1 LNEVSILATIAIH
14 VEFCSGIKGPLF
26 RLTRTPQSTKAH
38 VLFIAP
44 LFEQANQ
51 TRHHIT
57 RSAINGYHQNLETI
71 IFDHYGTGDSAGDLH
86 EVELVLW
93 QQDIAE
99 QISVIRRRSAKP
111 IYLSLPLSA
120 ILLLTP
126 QMLSDVTG
134 IFLLQPEFNGKRF
147 IQQFKR
153 LALVAKPIDKDKVRE
168 DDPIEKSTIEIAG
181 YQMQEQ
187 LLTDIAQRHVTQL
200 SSFAGECYW
209 FEWLSKE
216 DKLNARKVKQQQS
229 LEQQCSIFRS
239 YLIADLKF
247 WQTSSLT
254 LSANY
259 LEQEKILFSQL
270 DDTLNSTSS
279 QASV

>member
-1 LNEVSILATIAIH
+1 LNEVSILATIATH
-14 VEFCSGIKGPLF
+14 VEFCSGIKGSLF

-86 EVELVLW
+86 EVDLVLW

-99 QISVIRRRSAKP
+99 QISVIRRRSSKP

-120 ILLLTP
+120 ILLLTTHL
-126 QMLSDVTG
+126 LSDVKG

-153 LALVAKPIDKDKVRE
+153 LALVAKSIVKDKVRE
-168 DDPIEKSTIEIAG
+168 DVPIGKTNVEIAG
-181 YQMQEQ
+181 YQMQAQ
-187 LLTDIAQRHVTQL
+187 LLTDIAERDFAQL
-200 SSFAGECYW
+200 SSFVGECYW
-209 FEWLSKE
+209 FEWLKKDE
-216 DKLNARKVKQQQS
+216 TLNVRKVKQQQS
-229 LEQQCSIFRS
+229 FELQCSTFQS
-239 YLIADLKF
+239 YLVDDIKF

-254 LSANY
+254 LSTNY
-259 LEQEKILFSQL
+259 LEQEKMLFSKL
-270 DDTLNSTSS
+270 EDTLNFSSS
-279 QASV
+279 QVTM